1 MTPPGAGDRIPALSF
16 QDLEGAT
23 VSLDR
28 WLGRP
33 LILVF
38 LRHPG

>member
-1 MTPPGAGDRIPALSF
+1 MTPPGVGDQIPHLSF

-23 VSLDR
+23 VSLDH
-28 WLGRP
+28 WFGRP